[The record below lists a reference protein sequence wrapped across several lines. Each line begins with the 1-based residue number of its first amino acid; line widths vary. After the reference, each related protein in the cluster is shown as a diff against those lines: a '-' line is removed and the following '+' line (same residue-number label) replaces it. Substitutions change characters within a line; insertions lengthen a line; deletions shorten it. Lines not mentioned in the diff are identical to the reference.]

1 MGDAEFLSD
10 LKFKMKAHFDYKQ
23 VYYKQL
29 DDEHVGL
36 FDAIRESV
44 NHPED
49 AEKYEALKKL
59 MKEHFYYEEA
69 QFLKIKGEEFKI
81 YAEDH
86 IEKHK
91 NLMAQLN
98 AASVPLDCDFIDFI
112 EVLLVQHIR
121 NTDFAYRGHMLHE
134 VPNPYVWDESLTT
147 FYKRI
152 DDEHKL
158 LFDCIRECGDDPSNK
173 EKYESCKSLL
183 RRHFDY
189 EEFEF
194 CKVPHYE
201 CHEHYLKHF
210 RFQTKFQ
217 SAKLPLAS
225 STIDWAKNWLTQH
238 IKNTDHAYRG
248 KLFLRQH
255 YSVPDPYIWD
265 TTFSVDIKQMDDE
278 HVGLFDVVR
287 ELEADP
293 SSEEIW
299 HKLNKLY
306 NEHFRH
312 EEDLFTQI
320 LDNKHDIADHRG
332 RHLGLMKTI
341 KGAHV
346 PITKE
351 ITEFIKNWLAQ
362 HIKNTDFT
370 YKGLMPE
377 LYPVPDPFLW
387 DASFTVYYPQMDEEH
402 KPLFQCVEDLKTK
415 ADDAALLQS
424 CLDEYIM
431 HFNHEQNLF
440 TNSSLYPS
448 EEQYQH
454 INKHNAFLATMKG
467 LTTPVPKT
475 WIDYASNWLTQ
486 HIKNTDFRYKNKM
499 PYPVSDPYVWD
510 ESFQTNYERID
521 DEHKILFKAAQD
533 LSEDP
538 ENVDLLNYARDVYR
552 DHFDYEEKAFMAC
565 GEKCHAGA
573 HKKKHDV
580 FFKTLT
586 WVTTPVSEEYLYF
599 AKNWLAQHIHNTD
612 FLYKYK
618 LPIEHTT
625 PEPYVWNREFAV
637 FYKSLDDE
645 HIVLFDNL
653 RAVEEDPKD
662 EFLVGKMKHSM
673 KEHFSH
679 EEVEICDAP
688 EIDWDYCMAHKRKH
702 NHFNDRLDKIH
713 APADVKEIKAAQAWL
728 AQHIKNTDFAYR
740 GKLQHETPNPYVW
753 DETFAT
759 DYKQID
765 DEHTVLF
772 QEILN
777 VSQHPED
784 QGILDGLKKL
794 LEEHFEYEEG
804 KFCEIPD
811 YNCVDHKMKHYRF
824 WVTFKAQKVPVGCE
838 EIHWTK
844 NWLAQH
850 IKNTD
855 HQYKERFLPPY

>member
-1 MGDAEFLSD
+1 
-10 LKFKMKAHFDYKQ
+10 MKAHFEYEQAYFCNSETYTECESHKAKHNKFFNWLYNKVQIPVQRADIEEAQNWLAQHIKNTDFKYKHKLNTYHHEVPRPYKWNKSLQ
-23 VYYKQL
+23 VYYKQI

-36 FDAIRESV
+36 FDAIRDSV

-49 AEKYEALKKL
+49 AEKYELLRKL
-59 MKEHFYYEEA
+59 CKSILIMNNLNFSRS
-69 QFLKIKGEEFKI
+69 KGEFFEA
-81 YAEDH
+81 YAQDH
-86 IEKHK
+86 IAKHD

-112 EVLLVQHIR
+112 EVWLVQHIR

-134 VPNPYVWDESLTT
+134 VPNPYVWEESFTT

-173 EKYESCKSLL
+173 EKYENCKSLL

-225 STIDWAKNWLTQH
+225 STIDWAKNWLAQH

-255 YSVPDPYIWD
+255 YSVPDPYVWD
-265 TTFSVDIKQMDDE
+265 STFSVDIKQMDDE

-287 ELEADP
+287 EMEADP

-312 EEDLFTQI
+312 EEDLYTQI

-341 KGAHV
+341 KGAQV

-351 ITEFIKNWLAQ
+351 ITEFVKNWLAQ

-377 LYPVPDPFLW
+377 LYPVPNPYVW

-415 ADDAALLQS
+415 GDDAALLQS
-424 CLDEYIM
+424 CLDEYIS
-431 HFNHEQNLF
+431 HFVHEQNLF

-454 INKHNAFLATMKG
+454 INKHNAFLSTMRG
-467 LTTPVPKT
+467 LTTPVPIS
-475 WIDYASNWLTQ
+475 WINYASNWLTQ
-486 HIKNTDFRYKNKM
+486 HIKNTDFRYKDKM

-538 ENVDLLNYARDVYR
+538 GNVDLLNYARDVYR

-599 AKNWLAQHIHNTD
+599 AKNWLAQQILIFGT
-612 FLYKYK
+612 
-618 LPIEHTT
+618 E
-625 PEPYVWNREFAV
+625 
-637 FYKSLDDE
+637 SL
-645 HIVLFDNL
+645 LCFT
-653 RAVEEDPKD
+653 
-662 EFLVGKMKHSM
+662 
-673 KEHFSH
+673 
-679 EEVEICDAP
+679 
-688 EIDWDYCMAHKRKH
+688 
-702 NHFNDRLDKIH
+702 RL
-713 APADVKEIKAAQAWL
+713 L
-728 AQHIKNTDFAYR
+728 MMN
-740 GKLQHETPNPYVW
+740 
-753 DETFAT
+753 
-759 DYKQID
+759 
-765 DEHTVLF
+765 
-772 QEILN
+772 
-777 VSQHPED
+777 
-784 QGILDGLKKL
+784 
-794 LEEHFEYEEG
+794 
-804 KFCEIPD
+804 
-811 YNCVDHKMKHYRF
+811 M
-824 WVTFKAQKVPVGCE
+824 
-838 EIHWTK
+838 
-844 NWLAQH
+844 
-850 IKNTD
+850 
-855 HQYKERFLPPY
+855 